1 MDMKRLQT
9 LLLGALAVM
18 VITSCGASY
27 QENKAQR
34 AAAKAAER
42 AAIVQALENADFIL
56 EVTQIIPHGYPSR
69 ISSGEYQLRLKD
81 NVVNTR
87 LPFIG
92 TSHEAQFGGVDELS
106 IVFDNEKVQLV
117 KDMSQVASKGEY
129 LYQFK
134 GGKGKD
140 VWTVTL
146 QVFDNGSASINC
158 STTGGKFMNY
168 YANLVL
174 PTNEDNR

>member
-1 MDMKRLQT
+1 MKHLQN
-9 LLLGALAVM
+9 LLLGLLAVM

-27 QENKAQR
+27 QETKAQR
-34 AAAKAAER
+34 AAEKAAER

-69 ISSGEYQLRLKD
+69 ISSGEYSLRLQG

-92 TSHEAQFGGVDELS
+92 TSHDAQFGGVDELS
-106 IVFDNEKVQLV
+106 IVFEKEKVQLV
-117 KDMSQVASKGEY
+117 KDFSQVPKNGEY
-129 LYQFK
+129 RYQFK

-158 STTGGKFMNY
+158 STTGGRFMNY
-168 YANLVL
+168 FATLVL
-174 PTNEDNR
+174 PTDEDNIL